1 MSIVRRVHVRISIGF
16 IEFVKYWFEGVYLTR
31 KLPYWNE
38 TTDHLSIVELQI
50 QRDSILEQTVKL
62 GAFRPGDL
70 AQRH

>member
-16 IEFVKYWFEGVYLTR
+16 IKSVQIWFEDVYLTR
-31 KLPYWNE
+31 QLPYWDEN
-38 TTDHLSIVELQI
+38 TDHLFIVELQI